1 MKLNCVKICESKTKL
16 DEGMKKRA
24 LSIYNIFF
32 SEYSVFWIFFVW
44 LRFKVYVRKNNNI
57 HILVCVN

>member
-24 LSIYNIFF
+24 RSIYNIFF
-32 SEYSVFWIFFVW
+32 SEYSLFFEFFLFDW
-44 LRFKVYVRKNNNI
+44 GSKFM
-57 HILVCVN
+57 

>member
-32 SEYSVFWIFFVW
+32 SEYSLFFEFFLFEVQS
-44 LRFKVYVRKNNNI
+44 LCKKKQQYSYSRM
-57 HILVCVN
+57 C